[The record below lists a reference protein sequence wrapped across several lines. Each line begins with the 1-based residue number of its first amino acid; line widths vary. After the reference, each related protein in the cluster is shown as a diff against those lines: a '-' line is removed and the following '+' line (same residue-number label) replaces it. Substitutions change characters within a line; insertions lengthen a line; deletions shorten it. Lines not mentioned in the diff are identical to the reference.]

1 MSQRNAKTLRRID
14 RSNTNLSLRMARLE
28 ADVRE
33 LQAGYGQLVHQV
45 RKNNANSQSIS
56 RELSF
61 VSREQRKRALS
72 RHRIGLLIGSAAIIA
87 SLIAISL
94 LIFGVI

>member
-1 MSQRNAKTLRRID
+1 MSQKSAKTLRRID
-14 RSNTNLSLRMARLE
+14 RSNTNLCLRMARLE

-45 RKNNANSQSIS
+45 RRDRTNSQSMS
-56 RELSF
+56 RELSI

-72 RHRIGLLIGSAAIIA
+72 RQRINLLVSSAAVIICLISV
-87 SLIAISL
+87 SLKV
-94 LIFGVI
+94 FGVL

>member
-28 ADVRE
+28 ADVYE
-33 LQAGYGQLVHQV
+33 LQADRDWLVYQV
-45 RKNNANSQSIS
+45 RSNRANSQSMS

-72 RHRIGLLIGSAAIIA
+72 RQRINLLVNSAAVIICLIGL
-87 SLIAISL
+87 SLS
-94 LIFGVI
+94 IFGVL

>member
-1 MSQRNAKTLRRID
+1 MSQKSAKAIRRID
-14 RSNTNLSLRMARLE
+14 RSNTNLCLRMARLE

-45 RKNNANSQSIS
+45 RSNRANSQSMS

-61 VSREQRKRALS
+61 VSHEQRKRALS
-72 RHRIGLLIGSAAIIA
+72 RQRIGLLVGSAAVIICLIGA
-87 SLIAISL
+87 SLR
-94 LIFGVI
+94 IFGLC

>member
-1 MSQRNAKTLRRID
+1 MSQRNAKALRRID
-14 RSNTNLSLRMARLE
+14 RSNTNLCLRMARLE

-45 RKNNANSQSIS
+45 RSNRANSQSMS
-56 RELSF
+56 RELSI

-72 RHRIGLLIGSAAIIA
+72 RQRINLLVSSAAVIICLIGL
-87 SLIAISL
+87 SLR
-94 LIFGVI
+94 IFGVL